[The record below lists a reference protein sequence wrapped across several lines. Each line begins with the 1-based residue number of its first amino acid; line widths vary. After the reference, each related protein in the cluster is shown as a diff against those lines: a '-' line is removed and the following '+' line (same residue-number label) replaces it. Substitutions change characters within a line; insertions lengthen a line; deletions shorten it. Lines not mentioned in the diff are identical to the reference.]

1 MSLSRWRYAVVT
13 VFALCF
19 SAGAWGQTSSY
30 PSRPIRL
37 VVPVAPGGALDLIAR
52 ALGQKLSE
60 GLHQAVVVENK
71 SGAATAIGTDYVAKS
86 PPDGYTLLLA
96 ATTHG
101 IISTVTPDLPYDPIK
116 DFTPISLLATIPHV
130 LVVNPSLPVT
140 NLREFVQLA
149 KSRSIAYGSVGNGTP
164 HHLAAELF
172 KQMAQIDMIHVPYKG
187 TGPAM
192 ADLIAGQIQFMSVEM
207 TAAAPHIRAGRL
219 KALAVAAPQHLPGV
233 DLPTVGEAGYP
244 GFVVASWYGLM
255 GPAGLPAPVVA
266 RLNAETIKGLADT
279 ALRERF
285 KGLSATVVGSTPG
298 EFDGFLRNEIARWT
312 RVVSA
317 AHIKAD

>member
-1 MSLSRWRYAVVT
+1 MPLSNWRV
-13 VFALCF
+13 VFAALACCV
-19 SAGAWGQTSSY
+19 SLAAGAQADHY

-60 GLHQAVVVENK
+60 GLGQPVVVENK
-71 SGAATAIGTDYVAKS
+71 AGAATAIGTDFVAKS

-101 IISTVTPDLPYDPIK
+101 IISTVTPNLPYDPVK

-130 LVVNPSLPVT
+130 LVVNPSLPVAT
-140 NLREFVQLA
+140 VRDFVELA
-149 KSRSIAYGSVGNGTP
+149 KTRSIAYGSVGNGTP

-172 KQMAQIDMIHVPYKG
+172 KQMAHIDMIHVPYKG

-207 TAAAPHIRAGRL
+207 TAAAPYLRSGKL
-219 KALAVAAPQHLPGV
+219 KGLAVAAPQRLASV

-255 GPAGLPAPVVA
+255 GPANLPAPVIA
-266 RLNAETIKGLADT
+266 RLHAQTVKGLADP

-285 KGLSATVVGSTPG
+285 SGLSAAVVGSTPG
-298 EFDGFLRNEIARWT
+298 DFDRFLRGEIARWT
-312 RVVSA
+312 NVVHA
-317 AHIKAD
+317 ANIRAD